1 MDFHALKK
9 DMESVFNS
17 IQDNALAGELP
28 AEQDANEFVRLAKVM
43 HMHAKEDWADEC
55 EDFVHLASQ
64 LQAAVRKGN
73 VHDATLLAESL
84 SESKTYCHRTFGGP

>member
-17 IQDNALAGELP
+17 IQDNALSGELP
-28 AEQDANEFVRLAKVM
+28 SEQDANEFFRLAKVM
-43 HMHAKEDWADEC
+43 QNGAKEDWADEC

-64 LQAAVRKGN
+64 LQMAVRKGN

-84 SESKTYCHRTFGGP
+84 NESRTYCHRMFGGP